1 MASVVV
7 EEAPPSGA
15 PADGMQRDRCSGYLY
30 PYRAGSR
37 PVLAERRRPVSLL
50 PPSRDLA
57 GGRVSSSLRLAFAH
71 PSARTHPPLSLT
83 SSCRPAVA
91 AGCALLPAVVG
102 TWWCRTMASGGSE
115 AADEDRALALLWS
128 TAGVG
133 FLCIFC
139 AAMIGVRDK
148 VCERD
153 LEHAMTDTTALF
165 VSCAPAAHAAVLWLS
180 QGPTVAAPAVAAGV
194 AGAAL
199 GAIARWLLFPE
210 RLRAIAI
217 VAGFIGACA
226 SAASWAHGHLV
237 LVAWCSACVARA
249 YEFGI
254 RYVSCLAWAAVI

>member
-1 MASVVV
+1 
-7 EEAPPSGA
+7 
-15 PADGMQRDRCSGYLY
+15 
-30 PYRAGSR
+30 
-37 PVLAERRRPVSLL
+37 
-50 PPSRDLA
+50 
-57 GGRVSSSLRLAFAH
+57 
-71 PSARTHPPLSLT
+71 
-83 SSCRPAVA
+83 
-91 AGCALLPAVVG
+91 
-102 TWWCRTMASGGSE
+102 MASGGSE

-254 RYVSCLAWAAVI
+254 RKPVAGSELFVMGRTVLLAASASLYLRPLFAAT